1 MFERLSDMSNNTK
14 LYDEATKVTAEDGE
28 VVLDGPDGVD
38 VALTPEAALETGG
51 RLIDQAAVAAG
62 QNVRL
67 GSTIARRSVSGR
79 SDVTA
84 ASIAVQVAKT

>member
-1 MFERLSDMSNNTK
+1 MVTLPPIEQLPCMFERLGNMSNNNK
-14 LYDEATKVTAEDGE
+14 VYDEATKVTAEDGE

-62 QNVRL
+62 QKCE
-67 GSTIARRSVSGR
+67 ARIDHRP
-79 SDVTA
+79 
-84 ASIAVQVAKT
+84 K

>member
-62 QNVRL
+62 QKRE
-67 GSTIARRSVSGR
+67 ARIDHRP
-79 SDVTA
+79 
-84 ASIAVQVAKT
+84 K